1 MKNRITY
8 VRKGDY
14 LYPALVYSESDRP
27 IGIWGIRRK
36 DYLKEHCPGLYTEL
50 LLTGTLNDH
59 LADIN
64 EQAEAM
70 FDCLIGQ
77 MAKTQG
83 ITEQLKEENQLL
95 WDAKMNMVKE
105 QATEIVNR
113 YLICA

>member
-1 MKNRITY
+1 MKNKITY

-14 LYPALVYSESDRP
+14 LYPALVYTISDRP

-36 DYLKEHCPGLYTEL
+36 DYLKEHHPGLYTEL

-64 EQAEAM
+64 EQAEAL
-70 FDCLIGQ
+70 FDRLAEQ
-77 MAKTQG
+77 MAKAQG

-95 WDAKMNMVKE
+95 WATKMNMVKD
-105 QATEIVNR
+105 QAAEIVNHD
-113 YLICA
+113 LIRA

>member
-1 MKNRITY
+1 MKNKITY
-8 VRKGDY
+8 VRMGDY
-14 LYPALVYSESDRP
+14 LYPALVYTISDRP

-36 DYLKEHCPGLYTEL
+36 DYLKEHRPGLYTEL

-59 LADIN
+59 LAEIN

-70 FDCLIGQ
+70 LDRLIDQ

-95 WDAKMNMVKE
+95 WASRMNIVREDAS
-105 QATEIVNR
+105 EIVKND
-113 YLICA
+113 LIQA

>member
-1 MKNRITY
+1 MKNGITY
-8 VRKGDY
+8 IRKDDY
-14 LYPALVYSESDRP
+14 LYPALIYTTSDRP

-36 DYLKEHCPGLYTEL
+36 DYLKEHRPGLYTEL

-70 FDCLIGQ
+70 FDRLIDQ

-105 QATEIVNR
+105 QATEIVNH
-113 YLICA
+113 YLIRA